1 MKIPLGGG
9 SARLLYLL
17 CAPNIGMILF
27 VGGAMSLNIAKFG
40 GTSVANIDAMRNC
53 ARIVIDNPATRVV
66 VVSAAAGVTNY
77 LVQLANEE
85 LTFEQINALI
95 AKVEEIEFSIL
106 SGLNSPAPVAAKL
119 NELLGQLR
127 ELACHEEILH
137 RPDLKDAIL
146 SLGERMSSLMFAE
159 LLCQMGQPAANFDAR
174 KVIKTDSEYGQAEP
188 NISLIAAQV
197 EKLMQPE
204 LAGTVLVTQGFIGS
218 DEQDNTT
225 TLGRGGSD
233 YTAAL
238 LAEALQADTCEIWT
252 DVIGVYT
259 TDPRITDKA
268 RPLPELSFE
277 EAAEMATF
285 GAKVL
290 HPATMVPAVRKNI
303 RVFVGSSRE
312 PDKGGTWI
320 VKNCEQEPYYRAL
333 TRRKDQVLVTV
344 KTPSM
349 LYASGF
355 LQQVFEILASHHLS
369 VDLVTTSE
377 IAVSLTIDNP
387 PNSVRARLN
396 KATIEDLKQISEVTV
411 EEGYDLV
418 TVVGNNMHSAAGVSS
433 RIFNAVS
440 EFNLRLICYGANPH
454 NISFLVKDEDSTDVI
469 KVLHQDLFES

>member
-1 MKIPLGGG
+1 
-9 SARLLYLL
+9 
-17 CAPNIGMILF
+17 
-27 VGGAMSLNIAKFG
+27 MSINIAKFG
-40 GTSVANIDAMRNC
+40 GTSVANIEAMRHC
-53 ARIVIDNPATRVV
+53 AQIVINNPATRVV

-77 LVQLANEE
+77 LVQLASEE
-85 LTFEQINALI
+85 LTSDQKTAIISN
-95 AKVEEIEFSIL
+95 IEAIELAIL
-106 SGLNSPAPVAAKL
+106 DGLQAPAPVSAKL
-119 NELLGQLR
+119 QELLTLLR
-127 ELACHEEILH
+127 ELAFHEEILH

-146 SLGERMSSLMFAE
+146 SLGERMSSLLFAE
-159 LLCQMGQPAANFDAR
+159 LLCQMGCEAINFDAR
-174 KVIKTDSEYGQAEP
+174 TVIKTDSDFGQAEP
-188 NISLIAAQV
+188 NIELIAAQAS
-197 EKLMQPE
+197 KLMLPE
-204 LAGTVLVTQGFIGS
+204 LATKVLVTQGFIGS
-218 DEQDNTT
+218 DSSDNTT

-238 LAEALQADTCEIWT
+238 LAEALDADTCEIWT

-312 PDKGGTWI
+312 PEKGGTWI
-320 VKNCEQEPYYRAL
+320 SRDCEHEPHYRAI

-344 KTPSM
+344 KTPNM
-349 LYASGF
+349 LFASGF
-355 LQQVFEILASHHLS
+355 LQEVFSILANQHLS

-387 PNSVRARLN
+387 SNTVRSSLNQETIGRL
-396 KATIEDLKQISEVTV
+396 KEISEVTV
-411 EEGYDLV
+411 EQGYDLI

-433 RIFNAVS
+433 RIFAAVKD
-440 EFNLRLICYGANPH
+440 FNLRLICYGANPH
-454 NISFLVKDEDSTDVI
+454 NISFLVKEQDSTDVI
-469 KVLHQDLFES
+469 KALHRDLFEQHDTAHQHANHG